1 MPAPHIDWTFWSTA
15 VSMAATAAFA
25 VTAVLAIE
33 RDRDI
38 DVIAAIVLGL
48 ITAVGG
54 GTVRDIIMDVP
65 VFWSEDLS
73 YIWVALAS
81 SVAAFFGRTQFS
93 ARALYRLLLYLDG
106 LGAAM
111 FGIQATGKAWSYDF
125 GLPAAPVI
133 MGLITA
139 IGGGLLRDTL
149 AGRETLLMGREI
161 YATPVLLGCIA
172 YVLVLNYLPGYGV
185 MGGGVC
191 IVVTFA
197 LRAAV
202 IHWDLSIPE
211 FVRTKRRRGRGS

>member
-1 MPAPHIDWTFWSTA
+1 MLAPHIHWSVWGTA

-33 RDRDI
+33 RDKDI
-38 DVIAAIVLGL
+38 DVIAAVMLGL

-54 GTVRDIIMDVP
+54 GTIRDIIMGVP

-81 SVAAFFGRTQFS
+81 SIAAFFGRRLFS
-93 ARALYRLLLYLDG
+93 ARALYSLLLYLDG

-172 YVLVLNYLPGYGV
+172 FVLILDYLPGYRV
-185 MGGGVC
+185 VGGGVC

-202 IHWDLSIPE
+202 IHWNLSIPE
-211 FVRTKRRRGRGS
+211 FARTRRHRDRAS